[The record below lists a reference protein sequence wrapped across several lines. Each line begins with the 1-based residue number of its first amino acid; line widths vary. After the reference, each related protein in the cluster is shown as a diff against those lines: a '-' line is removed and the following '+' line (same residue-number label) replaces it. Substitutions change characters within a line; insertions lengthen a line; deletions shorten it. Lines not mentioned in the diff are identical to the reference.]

1 MKFRAGGLEFNAS
14 VAEASQ
20 SPSPRT
26 GEMMR
31 SLTIQFRAQKAAMHE
46 QALDEAEQRQMG
58 GLFSLGEAG
67 APEVEWRV
75 RASTSTYVGTEPWGI
90 NHHVWRIE
98 QLERLACQ
106 RLVLQAIE
114 LEPYDYVEDVTEDE
128 TIRLAARGLIS
139 AEDLESLS
147 KIAGPIDV
155 TRVGIS
161 SSPRRMS
168 LQYVWGE
175 RPEGLAVVVRCEDVH
190 EPRLT
195 LRGLAMAP
203 EADLEDLVTVLGAD
217 VEELRRRR
225 HARHRVTDVDA
236 WRL

>member
-26 GEMMR
+26 GETLR

-46 QALDEAEQRQMG
+46 QALDEAEQRQIG
-58 GLFSLGEAG
+58 GLFSLGETG
-67 APEVEWRV
+67 EPEVEWRV

-98 QLERLACQ
+98 QVERLACQ

-114 LEPYDYVEDVTEDE
+114 LEPYDYVEDVTEE
-128 TIRLAARGLIS
+128 EMVRLAARALIS
-139 AEDLESLS
+139 EQNLESVS

-161 SSPRRMS
+161 STPRRMS
-168 LQYVWGE
+168 LQYVWGV

-195 LRGLAMAP
+195 LRGLAMPA
-203 EADLEDLVTVLGAD
+203 EADLEDLIALVAPD
-217 VEELRRRR
+217 AEALRQRR
-225 HARHRVTDVDA
+225 HARRRVADVDA